1 MGLTLKST
9 PLRVKLIGKQQC
21 VAGIV
26 PSGEFTVIAL
36 FMARAGILCVLM
48 KACEM
53 NVCEAPKSKR
63 TVPGV
68 EWTSNI
74 PIITLGSSIVVPADT

>member
-9 PLRVKLIGKQQC
+9 PLKVKLIGKQHC
-21 VAGIV
+21 EVGIV
-26 PSGEFTVIAL
+26 PSDEFTVMGL
-36 FMARAGILCVLM
+36 FMAQAGILCVLM

-53 NVCEAPKSKR
+53 NVCEAPESKR
-63 TVPGV
+63 MVAGV

-74 PIITLGSSIVVPADT
+74 LIITLGSSIAVSTDT